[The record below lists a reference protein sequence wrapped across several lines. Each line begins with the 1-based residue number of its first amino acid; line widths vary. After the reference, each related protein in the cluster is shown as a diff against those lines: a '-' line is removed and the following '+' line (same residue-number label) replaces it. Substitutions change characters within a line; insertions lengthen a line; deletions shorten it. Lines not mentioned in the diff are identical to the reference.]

1 MERRTLFADVLLP
14 LHLPGTYTYR
24 VPFEYND
31 SIRIGQRV
39 MVQFGSK
46 RLYSALVRNI
56 TETVPAYKTKYI
68 LSILDLEPVV
78 SELQFRFWEW
88 MAAYYMCY
96 PGDVMAVA
104 LPSALRLSSESFIVV
119 HPDFAGEYG
128 NLSEDEI
135 KVLDALSHKGRLS
148 LDEVEVATGYKKIM
162 PLVKTMIEKGIV
174 LMEEELKQ
182 RYTPKRSS
190 WVEINEPYHDEGK
203 LKELLDGLEKK
214 ASNHKQ
220 LMVMLRFLQLSDFG
234 KTPVKKRQL
243 METKELSASALDTLV
258 RKKVLLVSQKEESR
272 LQEAEASA
280 DVESITLSDEQ
291 QEAYRILSTTDKAV
305 SLLHGV
311 TSSGKTEVYIRL
323 IDDVIRQGKQVLFL
337 LPEIALTSQIINRL
351 RRYFGNVVG
360 VYHSRFNTQERAE
373 VWRRT
378 QDVSPN
384 GYRLLLG
391 ARSALFLPFH
401 NLGMVIVDE
410 EHDASYKQTDPA
422 PRYNG
427 RDSAL
432 YLASLWKA
440 RTVLGSATP
449 SVESFFHAESG
460 RYGFAQMTHRYGG
473 LKMPEVLCVDM
484 KEAQRK
490 REVRMNFSD
499 FLIERVKKA
508 LENHEQVILFQ
519 NRRGFSLRV
528 ECDVCHWIPQ
538 CIHCDVSLVYHKSTN
553 SLRCHYCGYSI
564 PVPSECPACHSTTL
578 KMRGFGTE
586 RIEDDLAI
594 LFPDARIARMDLDST
609 SQKNRY
615 IEILNDFEDH
625 KIDILVG
632 TQMVTKGLDFS
643 NVSVVGILSADNLIS
658 FPDFRSYER
667 SFQQMTQVSGRA
679 GRRNGQGTVVI
690 QTYQPYHQAI
700 RDAMNND
707 YISMYRSQITERR
720 VFKYPPYYRM
730 VNILVK
736 HLKEDVVDDAAARYA
751 ALLRSRFGN
760 RVMGP
765 EFPSVARIRN
775 QYIKKI
781 MIRFERGE
789 AIAEGKRLMVQMSEE
804 LLQDKALSR
813 VSIVFDVDPQ

>member
-1 MERRTLFADVLLP
+1 
-14 LHLPGTYTYR
+14 
-24 VPFEYND
+24 
-31 SIRIGQRV
+31 
-39 MVQFGSK
+39 
-46 RLYSALVRNI
+46 
-56 TETVPAYKTKYI
+56 
-68 LSILDLEPVV
+68 
-78 SELQFRFWEW
+78 
-88 MAAYYMCY
+88 
-96 PGDVMAVA
+96 
-104 LPSALRLSSESFIVV
+104 
-119 HPDFAGEYG
+119 
-128 NLSEDEI
+128 
-135 KVLDALSHKGRLS
+135 
-148 LDEVEVATGYKKIM
+148 
-162 PLVKTMIEKGIV
+162 
-174 LMEEELKQ
+174 
-182 RYTPKRSS
+182 
-190 WVEINEPYHDEGK
+190 
-203 LKELLDGLEKK
+203 
-214 ASNHKQ
+214 
-220 LMVMLRFLQLSDFG
+220 
-234 KTPVKKRQL
+234 
-243 METKELSASALDTLV
+243 
-258 RKKVLLVSQKEESR
+258 
-272 LQEAEASA
+272 
-280 DVESITLSDEQ
+280 
-291 QEAYRILSTTDKAV
+291 
-305 SLLHGV
+305 
-311 TSSGKTEVYIRL
+311 
-323 IDDVIRQGKQVLFL
+323 
-337 LPEIALTSQIINRL
+337 
-351 RRYFGNVVG
+351 
-360 VYHSRFNTQERAE
+360 
-373 VWRRT
+373 
-378 QDVSPN
+378 
-384 GYRLLLG
+384 
-391 ARSALFLPFH
+391 
-401 NLGMVIVDE
+401 
-410 EHDASYKQTDPA
+410 
-422 PRYNG
+422 
-427 RDSAL
+427 
-432 YLASLWKA
+432 
-440 RTVLGSATP
+440 
-449 SVESFFHAESG
+449 
-460 RYGFAQMTHRYGG
+460 
-473 LKMPEVLCVDM
+473 MPEVLCVDM

-781 MIRFERGE
+781 MVRFERGE